1 MVTVVEEKERAL
13 QLAGSGNLGK
23 TISPLC
29 PPGPLCP
36 PSQVNSTGSCSLY
49 GPPNPAPS
57 SGSHTSYSACN
68 PTLPERAPV
77 FLLSSSSVH
86 QTSLAEFKSEQV
98 EVEEPRDHH
107 VITEKGFYS
116 SYKTQNGNIIT
127 HSNQVQGAASKKSGD
142 VLLRLKRWRLRKVAD
157 AMHCIAMTLQ

>member
-13 QLAGSGNLGK
+13 QLAGSGILRK
-23 TISPLC
+23 AISPLC

-36 PSQVNSTGSCSLY
+36 PSPPSQVKSTGPCSLY
-49 GPPNPAPS
+49 GPLNPAPS

-116 SYKTQNGNIIT
+116 SYF
-127 HSNQVQGAASKKSGD
+127 
-142 VLLRLKRWRLRKVAD
+142 
-157 AMHCIAMTLQ
+157 